1 MSVAGRKIRIA
12 ISIGDPAGIGP
23 ELAVRAAASDR
34 WKDRAELL
42 LYGDPAVIAES
53 VRKFAPGSYPTVV
66 SAGKLARLPAYG
78 VASADCGKAAYETI
92 GAAVKDALTGRVDAL
107 VTAPVN
113 KYAVNLAGIA
123 FTGHTEYIAEL
134 CGVPEVAMMQSAGS
148 LRIAFVT
155 THIGLAEVPR
165 AVTRERILRV
175 TLLLDEAIRA
185 EQEPSPCLAVAA
197 LNPHAG
203 ENGFMGQED
212 ETIVKPA
219 LEELRNIGV
228 NVTGPFPPD
237 TLFIPGTREKYDGI
251 LAMYHDQ
258 GHIPFKMLAFDRGVN
273 STLGL
278 PIIRTSPDHGTAFEI
293 AGRGIADTGSFYAAI
308 DLALL
313 RAERKFRICTCLE
326 K

>member
-1 MSVAGRKIRIA
+1 MPGPGRKIRIA
-12 ISIGDPAGIGP
+12 VSIGDPAGIGP
-23 ELAVRAAASDR
+23 ELAVRAAASGR
-34 WKDRAELL
+34 WSDRAELV

-53 VRKFAPGSYPTVV
+53 VRKFAPGTVPEVVPT
-66 SAGKLARLPAYG
+66 GKLARLPAYG
-78 VASADCGKAAYETI
+78 MASADCGRAAYEAI
-92 GAAVKDALTGRVDAL
+92 GTAVNDALAGRVDAL

-123 FTGHTEYIAEL
+123 FTGHTEYIAAL
-134 CGVPEVAMMQSAGS
+134 CGVPEVAMMQSAGA

-175 TLLLDEAIRA
+175 ALLLDEAVRA
-185 EQEPSPCLAVAA
+185 EKTESPRLAAAA

-203 ENGFMGQED
+203 ENGFMGKED
-212 ETIVKPA
+212 ETVVKPA

-228 NVTGPFPPD
+228 DVAGPFPPD
-237 TLFIPGTREKYDGI
+237 TLFIPGTLEKYDGI
-251 LAMYHDQ
+251 LSMYHDQ

-293 AGRGIADTGSFYAAI
+293 AGRGIADTGSFFAAVE
-308 DLALL
+308 LAML
-313 RAERKFRICTCLE
+313 RAERKFRICDCLE